1 MAPGE
6 RRRILVLANETLAGE
21 GVAAEVEYRA
31 SDHDADVLVVAP
43 KLVEG
48 RLAHFLGGGAEAARE
63 QAQER
68 LDDSVDALV
77 VAGFAA
83 RGELGDADPLQAL
96 DDAFRVFQ
104 PDEVIISTHPHA
116 RSNWLE
122 RRVVE
127 QARSR
132 YQVPVHH
139 IIVDLEHETA
149 RSNPDRR
156 PVARVSPP
164 DERIRL
170 YHAVDYDEALAI
182 RESGFPDAPVEDA
195 TREQRAGV
203 WMVDNPV
210 GRTGDDRI
218 TFAVDVPLEVVR
230 QFEREPGFHDERR
243 FLVPAEL
250 LNRHGPPTVIGDDTV
265 E

>member
-1 MAPGE
+1 MAPRE

-21 GVAAEVEYRA
+21 GVVAEVEYRA
-31 SDHDADVLVVAP
+31 ADHDADVLVVAP
-43 KLVEG
+43 TLVEG

-83 RGELGDADPLQAL
+83 RGELGDSDPMQAL
-96 DDAFRVFQ
+96 DDAFRVFR
-104 PDEVIISTHPHA
+104 PDEVIISTHPPA
-116 RSNWLE
+116 RSHGLE
-122 RRVVE
+122 RRVVQ

-139 IIVDLEHETA
+139 IVVDLELETA
-149 RSNPDRR
+149 SSHPDGR
-156 PVARVSPP
+156 PVARAASP

-170 YHAVDYDEALAI
+170 YHAVDYDAALAI
-182 RESGFPDAPVEDA
+182 RERGFPDAQVADA
-195 TREQRAGV
+195 GGEQRAGV

-210 GRTGDDRI
+210 GRTGEDRI
-218 TFAVDVPLEVVR
+218 TFAVEVPVEVVS

-250 LNRHGPPTVIGDDTV
+250 LNRHGPPTVVDDDTV

>member
-1 MAPGE
+1 MAPGG

-21 GVAAEVEYRA
+21 GVVAEVEYRA
-31 SDHDADVLVVAP
+31 ADHGADVLVVAP
-43 KLVEG
+43 ALMEG
-48 RLAHFLGGGAEAARE
+48 RLAHFMGSGAEAARE
-63 QAQER
+63 LAQER
-68 LDDSVDALV
+68 LDDSIDALV
-77 VAGFAA
+77 MGGFAA
-83 RGELGDADPLQAL
+83 RGELGDPDPLQAL

-139 IIVDLEHETA
+139 IVVDLEHETA
-149 RSNPDRR
+149 RANPDSR
-156 PVARVSPP
+156 PVARASPP

-182 RESGFPDAPVEDA
+182 REHGFPDAPVDDA
-195 TREQRAGV
+195 TREQQAGV

-210 GRTGDDRI
+210 GRTGEDRI
-218 TFAVDVPLEVVR
+218 TFAVEVPLEVVR